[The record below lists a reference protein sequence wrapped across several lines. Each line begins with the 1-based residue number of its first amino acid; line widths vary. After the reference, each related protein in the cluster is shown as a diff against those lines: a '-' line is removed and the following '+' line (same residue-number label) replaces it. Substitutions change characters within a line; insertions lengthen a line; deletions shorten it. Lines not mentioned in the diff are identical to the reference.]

1 MTHATVQH
9 SSPHPAV
16 SVSGSIKLG
25 QFLKLAGL
33 VEDGAEA
40 RIAIQSGDVTVN
52 GAIETRRGHHL
63 ADGDVVVVDHPADQV
78 GAAVKQ
84 LGPGQ

>member
-1 MTHATVQH
+1 MTHATPPNT
-9 SSPHPAV
+9 SRYPNV

-40 RIAIQSGDVTVN
+40 RIAIQSGDVMVN
-52 GAIETRRGHHL
+52 GATEMRRGHHL
-63 ADGDVVVVDHPADQV
+63 SGGDVVVVDHPAGQV
-78 GAAVKQ
+78 GAVVEQ
-84 LGPGQ
+84 MGPED